1 MSEDSSSVQIDPIS
15 GDHFDDLLLLIDPE
29 KKRSALESA
38 WGQLRQ
44 QIHAHTSRPE
54 HLDLNAIFL
63 DIVRLEVLMYPI
75 VRDWKQPLSNQE
87 WEHLES
93 QSKLLEQQQGL
104 FKKLSLQFRRSRSD
118 EYPEVAALF
127 NRALA
132 TTQELR
138 NTWSRFRREWQDYKR
153 EWEAINAQR
162 RQVRQQQR
170 KEGQSTEPEIK
181 LPEYPVL
188 PAVFRRD
195 HWLVQRLIVRMLN
208 VELRLRT
215 LQKSEDDDGKHP
227 GVKFLVGE
235 LRRVFQ
241 HTQGF
246 ELLDKIKLIQ
256 QRNAQLI
263 QELEPAFGEAIVT
276 PDLHDEEHP
285 TSERKPTAPAPKV
298 EKPAQKNRSRLWLLA
313 GLTALLMIG
322 GGLFFLPTNP
332 QPPQMIKRLK
342 FNPKGTTLTA
352 DSPENSK
359 IKSGGLEAMLAS
371 FNLDFGIKDADP
383 RMLRLKDAK
392 GSERQSLIN
401 ELLEEFG
408 QEARFLFANA
418 KGIALFW
425 MGKLEQF
432 ANPQQARKALEN
444 LERRLKRI
452 RALFTEVGANPKN
465 SRVVPDLVDG
475 EPTYALESVTAKG
488 EPVRMY
494 VDGEGV
500 RLRLSNGQ
508 FMPQKLSPQAARK
521 RLAQP

>member
-1 MSEDSSSVQIDPIS
+1 MPEESSPVRIDPVT
-15 GDHFDDLLLLIDPE
+15 GDHFDDLLPLVDPE
-29 KKRSALESA
+29 KKATALESA

-44 QIHAHTSRPE
+44 QIHAHVSRPE

-63 DIVRLEVLMYPI
+63 DVVRLEVLMYPI

-93 QSKLLEQQQGL
+93 QSKALEQQQDRL
-104 FKKLSLQFRRSRSD
+104 KKLSLQSRRTRPE
-118 EYPEVAALF
+118 EYPKITTLF
-127 NRALA
+127 NRTQAA
-132 TTQELR
+132 TQELR
-138 NTWSRFRREWQDYKR
+138 STWHGFKHEWRDYKR

-162 RQVRQQQR
+162 RQVRQKR
-170 KEGQSTEPEIK
+170 HKDGQSDETEIK
-181 LPEYPVL
+181 LPEYPAL

-195 HWLVQRLIVRMLN
+195 HWLVQRLVSRMLE
-208 VELRLRT
+208 VELRQRT
-215 LQKSEDDDGKHP
+215 LPKSEEDDEKHP

-241 HTQGF
+241 RTQGF

-256 QRNAQLI
+256 QRNTQFI
-263 QELEPAFGEAIVT
+263 QELEPAFGESIVT

-285 TSERKPTAPAPKV
+285 TMERKPATPAPKV
-298 EKPAQKNRSRLWLLA
+298 EKPEQKDRSKLWLVA
-313 GLTALLMIG
+313 GLGALAVVG
-322 GGLFFLPTNP
+322 AGLFFLPTDS
-332 QPPQMIKRLK
+332 QPPQPIKRLK

-352 DSPENSK
+352 DSPEPSK
-359 IKSGGLEAMLAS
+359 SQSGGLDALLAS
-371 FNLDFGIKDADP
+371 FDLDFGVEDADP
-383 RMLRLKDAK
+383 RMLRLNDAQA
-392 GSERQSLIN
+392 SERQSLIN

-418 KGIALFW
+418 KGTALFW
-425 MGKLEQF
+425 MGEIEQF
-432 ANPQQARKALEN
+432 ANPQQVRKALEK

-452 RALFTEVGANPKN
+452 RSLFTDVGADPKH

-475 EPTYALESVTAKG
+475 EPTYALESVTAEG

-508 FMPQKLSPQAARK
+508 FMQQKLTPEAARK
-521 RLAQP
+521 RLALP

>member
-1 MSEDSSSVQIDPIS
+1 MSEESQPLRIDPIT
-15 GDHFDDLLLLIDPE
+15 GDHFDDLLPLVDP
-29 KKRSALESA
+29 KKKAGALESA
-38 WGQLRQ
+38 WGAVRQ
-44 QIHAHTSRPE
+44 QIRAHTSRPE

-63 DIVRLEVLMYPI
+63 DVARLEVLMYPI

-93 QSKLLEQQQGL
+93 QSKLLEQQQERL
-104 FKKLSLQFRRSRSD
+104 KKLSLQFRRSRPE

-127 NRALA
+127 NRATA
-132 TTQELR
+132 ATQELR
-138 NTWSRFRREWQDYKR
+138 NTWSGFRREWREYKR

-162 RQVRQQQR
+162 RQVRQKQR
-170 KEGQSTEPEIK
+170 KEGQSEDAEIE
-181 LPEYPVL
+181 LPEYPVT
-188 PAVFRRD
+188 PDVFRRD
-195 HWLVQRLIVRMLN
+195 HWLVQRLSARMLE
-208 VELRLRT
+208 VELRHRT
-215 LQKSEDDDGKHP
+215 LPPAEDDDGKHP

-241 HTQGF
+241 RTQGF

-263 QELEPAFGEAIVT
+263 RELEPAFGEPIVT

-285 TSERKPTAPAPKV
+285 TAERKPAAPAPVV
-298 EKPAQKNRSRLWLLA
+298 EKPEPKGFSKLWLAA
-313 GLTALLMIG
+313 GLAALLVISA
-322 GGLFFLPTNP
+322 GLFFLPSDSRPP
-332 QPPQMIKRLK
+332 QPIKRLK

-352 DSPENSK
+352 DSPENAK
-359 IKSGGLEAMLAS
+359 TQSGGLEAMLAS
-371 FNLDFGIKDADP
+371 FDLDFGVEDADP
-383 RMLRLKDAK
+383 RMLRLNDAK
-392 GSERQSLIN
+392 GAERISLIN

-418 KGIALFW
+418 KGTALFW
-425 MGKLEQF
+425 MGEVEQF
-432 ANPQQARKALEN
+432 ANPQQVQQALQS
-444 LERRLKRI
+444 LERRFKRI
-452 RALFTEVGANPKN
+452 RNLLTDVGANPKN

-475 EPTYALESVTAKG
+475 KPTYALESVTAEG

-494 VDGEGV
+494 VDGDGV

-508 FMPQKLSPQAARK
+508 FLPDKLSPEAAHK

>member
-1 MSEDSSSVQIDPIS
+1 MPEESSSLRIDPIT
-15 GDHFDDLLLLIDPE
+15 GDHFDDLLPLVDPE
-29 KKRSALESA
+29 KKTGVLASA
-38 WGQLRQ
+38 WEQLRQ
-44 QIHAHTSRPE
+44 HVHAHTSRPE

-63 DIVRLEVLMYPI
+63 EIVRLEVLMYPI

-93 QSKLLEQQQGL
+93 QSKLLEQQQERL
-104 FKKLSLQFRRSRSD
+104 KKLSLQFRRSRPN
-118 EYPEVAALF
+118 EYPEAAALF
-127 NRALA
+127 NRAQA

-138 NTWSRFRREWQDYKR
+138 NTWSSFRREWRDYKR

-162 RQVRQQQR
+162 RQVRQKQH
-170 KEGQSTEPEIK
+170 KEGPSTAPEIE
-181 LPEYPVL
+181 LPEYPAL

-195 HWLVQRLIVRMLN
+195 HWLVQRLIVRILE

-215 LQKSEDDDGKHP
+215 LPKSEEDDGRHP

-241 HTQGF
+241 RTQGF

-276 PDLHDEEHP
+276 PDLHDKEHP
-285 TSERKPTAPAPKV
+285 TSEPKPAAPPPKA
-298 EKPAQKNRSRLWLLA
+298 EKPEQKKHSKLWLLA
-313 GLTALLMIG
+313 GLAVLVIIG

-332 QPPQMIKRLK
+332 QPPPIKRLK

-352 DSPENSK
+352 DSPEQSK
-359 IKSGGLEAMLAS
+359 LQSGGLDTLLAS
-371 FNLDFGIKDADP
+371 FDLDFGIKDADP
-383 RMLRLKDAK
+383 RMLRLNDAK

-418 KGIALFW
+418 KGTALFW
-425 MGKLEQF
+425 MGELEQF
-432 ANPQQARKALEN
+432 TNPQQVRKALEN

-452 RALFTEVGANPKN
+452 RSLFTEIGANPKN

-475 EPTYALESVTAKG
+475 EPTYALESMTADG
-488 EPVRMY
+488 EPIRIY

-508 FMPQKLSPQAARK
+508 FMPQKLSPKAARE
-521 RLAQP
+521 RLSQP